1 MSVLVFRR
9 RNSAITSKEVK
20 KTCEVRTMTLLE
32 VESNGQDTDGRDD
45 DINDSNG
52 WEDIMMPDT
61 FPVMST
67 RMDAEFAGS
76 PKISRHCI
84 KGGC

>member
-1 MSVLVFRR
+1 
-9 RNSAITSKEVK
+9 
-20 KTCEVRTMTLLE
+20 MTLLE

-84 KGGC
+84 KKGVLMPATAAKSPAPVALQYL